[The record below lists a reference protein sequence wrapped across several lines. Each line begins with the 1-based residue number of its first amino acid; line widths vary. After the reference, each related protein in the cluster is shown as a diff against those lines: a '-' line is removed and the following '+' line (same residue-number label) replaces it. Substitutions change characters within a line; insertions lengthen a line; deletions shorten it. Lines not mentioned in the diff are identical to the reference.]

1 MGGENTV
8 NAAKNFEDLPLILKA
23 DQVADVLG
31 VSVRVVYNLT
41 KRQDFP
47 AIRVG
52 EKRIV
57 IPRDHF
63 LRWLHNNAKRPI
75 D

>member
-1 MGGENTV
+1 MNT
-8 NAAKNFEDLPLILKA
+8 AKSFKDLPLTLRVGE
-23 DQVADVLG
+23 VAELLG
-31 VSVRVVYNLT
+31 VSEKVAYRLT

-63 LRWLHNNAKRPI
+63 LRWLDNNAKRPI